1 MLINLRCDSKSPFL
15 PEFKI
20 PIFVN
25 VFDKEKSRNLSKF
38 ILDKEKWILENIE
51 PYPAEE
57 DKTWLTNRL
66 HGYNLFNFSDEC
78 SSLNDLKEFIRMSF
92 INYRDSVGAPKE
104 KTYIQCWANVL
115 RNNSR
120 GFTEHSHSDGH
131 ADSPHEYAY
140 VSGTMCLSNL
150 NTSTDFRNPFLIK
163 YFHHIKNH
171 VGENILF
178 PSWVTHKS
186 DANTTPIP
194 RISIAYDIVTQ
205 EQLDLAQIEKR
216 KNNFILFTE

>member
-1 MLINLRCDSKSPFL
+1 MLINLRFDSKSPFL
-15 PEFKI
+15 PELQV

-25 VFDKEKSRNLSKF
+25 VFDKEKTRKLSKF
-38 ILDKEKWILENIE
+38 ILDKESWILQNNE
-51 PYPAEE
+51 PYPEE
-57 DKTWLTNRL
+57 DDKLWLTNRSYA
-66 HGYNLFNFSDEC
+66 YNLFNFSDEC
-78 SSLNDLKEFIRMSF
+78 PELNELKQFILMSF
-92 INYRDSVGAPKE
+92 INYRDAVGAPKQ

-115 RNNSR
+115 RKD
-120 GFTEHSHSDGH
+120 GKGITEHSHSDGY

-150 NTSTDFRNPFLIK
+150 NTSTDFRSPFLVK
-163 YFHHIKNH
+163 YFHNIKNH

-186 DANTTPIP
+186 DTNTAPIP

-205 EQLDLAQIEKR
+205 EQLDLAQIERRKR
-216 KNNFILFTE
+216 NFILLTE